1 MYFPPT
7 RPFENPFDTGIYHAQ
22 FGENYW
28 HDDASQFPIMVF
40 PNKIKNAIYEVFCL
54 NKAPVPLIASSALS
68 ALSMACQHLFDVVR
82 PGGIKSPCSLFFITI
97 ADSGERKTSSDK
109 FFTRP
114 IRDFEASNIEKN
126 REINSNY
133 AIDMKIWRLREAA
146 LKKKVASFTEDS
158 EESQEAEQ
166 QLREHYKAQPEKP
179 SAMRML
185 FDDVSPT
192 AIISSMHDQWP
203 SVGIISDEAGKIFG
217 SKTFENIGIY
227 NKLWN
232 GDSISLDRH
241 RTANSYTVADGRLTV
256 SLMAQQKTFRDFL
269 EKQGILARDNGFLA
283 RCLISWPA
291 STQGQRHIQA
301 SAAPDQCMPM
311 NALQEFQRVIAVLLD
326 RSWQNH
332 QAGKPRRD
340 ISMSPDAAYAW
351 NHYYN
356 KIESGLGAQGWYA
369 DVRDGAS
376 KMAENIARLACLF
389 QAFDSCESA
398 EDWQISDRNV
408 NAAEMICLWYMNNFK
423 NIFGSGDAL
432 SEESKNASDLHA
444 WLESTWQRFNNS
456 AIKKN
461 YILQFGPPKL
471 RTKSKLD
478 VALNT
483 PAGRRVL
490 SVMEFQSQPGRKP
503 TLVVARFVDNN
514 IYPGQIK

>member
-1 MYFPPT
+1 MYFLPGQ
-7 RPFENPFDTGIYHAQ
+7 PFENPFNTGMYYWN

-28 HDDASQFPIMVF
+28 QDDASQFPIEVF
-40 PNKIKNAIYEVFCL
+40 PNKIKNAIREVFCL

-97 ADSGERKTSSDK
+97 AESGERKTSSDK

-126 REINSNY
+126 KEINSNY

-166 QLREHYKAQPEKP
+166 HLREHYKAQPEKP
-179 SAMRML
+179 SAIRML

-203 SVGIISDEAGKIFG
+203 SVGIISDEAGKIFS
-217 SKTFENIGIY
+217 SKTFENIGLY
-227 NKLWN
+227 NKLWD

-241 RTANSYTVADGRLTV
+241 RTANSYAVTDGRLTV
-256 SLMAQQKTFRDFL
+256 SLMAQQKTFLDFL
-269 EKQGILARDNGFLA
+269 KKQGNLARDNGFLA
-283 RCLISWPA
+283 RCLISWPV
-291 STQGQRHIQA
+291 STQGRRHIQA
-301 SAAPDQCMPM
+301 STVPDQHMPM

-326 RSWQNH
+326 RAWQNH
-332 QAGKPRRD
+332 QTGKPRRS
-340 ISMSPDAAYAW
+340 ISMSENTVLAW

-356 KIESGLGAQGWYA
+356 KIENGLGAQGRYA

-408 NAAEMICLWYMNNFK
+408 NAAEMICLWYMDNFK
-423 NIFGSGDAL
+423 NIFGPADVL

-456 AIKKN
+456 PIKKN
-461 YILQFGPPKL
+461 HILQFGPPKL
-471 RTKSKLD
+471 RKKSKLD
-478 VALNT
+478 IALNNL
-483 PAGRRVL
+483 AERRVL
-490 SVMEFQSQPGRKP
+490 SIIESQPQPGRKP
-503 TLVVARFVDNN
+503 TLMVARFISSI
-514 IYPGQIK
+514 IYSGQIK